1 VNATP
6 PTDLSA
12 TRQPGWSDLGG
23 CPHCPDG
30 HTPFGQGSHPWNV
43 FVAPDRDSDGQPTH
57 LVVMR
62 SAGEHC
68 AQSDADALYELIN
81 GRKP

>member
-1 VNATP
+1 MTEK
-6 PTDLSA
+6 
-12 TRQPGWSDLGG
+12 

-30 HTPFGQGSHPWNV
+30 HTPFLGGSHPWNV
-43 FVAPDRDSDGQPTH
+43 YVGPEVDADGQPTH

-81 GRKP
+81 HPQARPQ

>member
-1 VNATP
+1 MP
-6 PTDLSA
+6 D
-12 TRQPGWSDLGG
+12 

-30 HTPFGQGSHPWNV
+30 HTSFSGGSHPWNV
-43 FVAPDRDSDGQPTH
+43 YVAQEVDGDGQPTH
-57 LVVMR
+57 LRVER

-81 GRKP
+81 GRMP